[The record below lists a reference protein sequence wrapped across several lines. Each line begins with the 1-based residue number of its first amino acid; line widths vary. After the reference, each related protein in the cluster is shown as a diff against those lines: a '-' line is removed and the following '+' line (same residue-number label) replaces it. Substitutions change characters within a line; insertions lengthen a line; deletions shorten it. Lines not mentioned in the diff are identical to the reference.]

1 MTPAINESRLSYL
14 YEAVQC
20 GTVRAAAD
28 RLDIAPSAVSRQIA
42 LLEAELALPLIERHK
57 RGVHLTQAGRLLME
71 YYREQRAHQE
81 DLLAKLQEVRG
92 LRRGHIRLAVGEGF
106 VSDLM
111 GAPLQYF
118 CKRYP
123 DITLTLDLAG
133 TNEVMR
139 LVAEDDADIG
149 LVYNPPAE
157 PKIVSRAQMAQPVH
171 AIVAP
176 GSPLI
181 AQAANAAATQAA
193 EAMRA
198 MGATKA
204 TKAIQAG
211 DATHADGR
219 HQPGALTLDALYD
232 VPLALMHGAYGTR
245 QLMELAEQ
253 SEKHRLTPTV
263 TTNSISVLKH
273 FVRAGLGATF
283 LPTFAVSQEI
293 EAGVLCAVPIDH
305 PILNSAE
312 AHLITRAGRRLSG
325 AANRLLTHLASK
337 MEAFGAP
344 G

>member
-1 MTPAINESRLSYL
+1 MTPAITESRLPYL
-14 YEAVQC
+14 FEAVQC

-157 PKIVSRAQMAQPVH
+157 PKIVSRAQMRQPVH

-176 GSPLI
+176 DSSLMDRLDKTGSL
-181 AQAANAAATQAA
+181 QL
-193 EAMRA
+193 
-198 MGATKA
+198 
-204 TKAIQAG
+204 
-211 DATHADGR
+211 D
-219 HQPGALTLDALYD
+219 TLYN

-245 QLMELAEQ
+245 QLMALAEQ

-293 EAGVLCAVPIDH
+293 EAGVLCALPVDH
-305 PILNSAE
+305 PILKGAE
-312 AHLITRAGRRLSG
+312 AHLVTRAGRRLSG

-344 G
+344 D

>member
-176 GSPLI
+176 GSALI
-181 AQAANAAATQAA
+181 AQADKA
-193 EAMRA
+193 
-198 MGATKA
+198 GAV
-204 TKAIQAG
+204 
-211 DATHADGR
+211 
-219 HQPGALTLDALYD
+219 TLDALYD
-232 VPLALMHGAYGTR
+232 VPLALMHGSYGTR

-253 SEKHRLTPTV
+253 SEKHRLTPAV

-293 EAGVLCAVPIDH
+293 EAGVLCAVAIDH
-305 PILNSAE
+305 PILNRAE

-344 G
+344 D

>member
-14 YEAVQC
+14 FEAVQC

-111 GAPLQYF
+111 GAPLQFF
-118 CKRYP
+118 CRRYP

-157 PKIVSRAQMAQPVH
+157 PKIVSRAQLAQPVH

-181 AQAANAAATQAA
+181 A
-193 EAMRA
+193 
-198 MGATKA
+198 KA
-204 TKAIQAG
+204 DKLGT
-211 DATHADGR
+211 
-219 HQPGALTLDALYD
+219 LTLDALYD
-232 VPLALMHGAYGTR
+232 VPLALMHGSYGTR

-253 SEKHRLTPTV
+253 SEKHRLVPTV

-293 EAGVLCAVPIDH
+293 DAGVLRALPIDH
-305 PILNSAE
+305 PILSSAE
-312 AHLITRAGRRLSG
+312 AHLITRTGRRLSG

-344 G
+344 D

>member
-1 MTPAINESRLSYL
+1 MTPAITESRLPYL
-14 YEAVQC
+14 FEAVQC

-157 PKIVSRAQMAQPVH
+157 PKIVSRAQMRQPGH

-176 GSPLI
+176 DSSLVGQL
-181 AQAANAAATQAA
+181 N
-193 EAMRA
+193 E
-198 MGATKA
+198 K
-204 TKAIQAG
+204 
-211 DATHADGR
+211 
-219 HQPGALTLDALYD
+219 GALRLDALYD

-253 SEKHRLTPTV
+253 SEKHRLAPTV

-283 LPTFAVSQEI
+283 LPAFAVSQEI
-293 EAGVLCAVPIDH
+293 EAGVLRALPVDH
-305 PILNSAE
+305 PILNRAE
-312 AHLITRAGRRLSG
+312 AHLVTRAGRRLSG

-344 G
+344 D

>member
-14 YEAVQC
+14 FEAVQC

-111 GAPLQYF
+111 GAPLQFF
-118 CKRYP
+118 CRRYP

-157 PKIVSRAQMAQPVH
+157 PKIVSRAQLAQPVH
-171 AIVAP
+171 TIVAP

-181 AQAANAAATQAA
+181 A
-193 EAMRA
+193 
-198 MGATKA
+198 KA
-204 TKAIQAG
+204 DKLGT
-211 DATHADGR
+211 
-219 HQPGALTLDALYD
+219 LTLDALYD
-232 VPLALMHGAYGTR
+232 VPLALMHGSYGTR

-253 SEKHRLTPTV
+253 SEKHRLVPTV

-293 EAGVLCAVPIDH
+293 DAGVLRALPIDH
-305 PILNSAE
+305 PILSSAE

-344 G
+344 D

>member
-14 YEAVQC
+14 FEAVQC

-111 GAPLQYF
+111 GAPLQFF

-157 PKIVSRAQMAQPVH
+157 PKIVSRAQLAQPVH

-181 AQAANAAATQAA
+181 
-193 EAMRA
+193 E
-198 MGATKA
+198 KA
-204 TKAIQAG
+204 DKLGT
-211 DATHADGR
+211 
-219 HQPGALTLDALYD
+219 LTLDALYD
-232 VPLALMHGAYGTR
+232 VPLALMHGSYGTR

-253 SEKHRLTPTV
+253 SEKHRLIPTV

-293 EAGVLCAVPIDH
+293 DAGVLRALPIDH
-305 PILNSAE
+305 PILSSAE

-344 G
+344 D

>member
-1 MTPAINESRLSYL
+1 MTPAITESRLPYL
-14 YEAVQC
+14 FEAVQC

-111 GAPLQYF
+111 GAPLHYF

-157 PKIVSRAQMAQPVH
+157 PKIVSRAQMRQPVH

-176 GSPLI
+176 DSSLI
-181 AQAANAAATQAA
+181 DQLDET
-193 EAMRA
+193 
-198 MGATKA
+198 
-204 TKAIQAG
+204 
-211 DATHADGR
+211 
-219 HQPGALTLDALYD
+219 GALRLDALYD

-283 LPTFAVSQEI
+283 LPAFAVSQEI
-293 EAGVLCAVPIDH
+293 EGGVLRALPIDH
-305 PILNSAE
+305 PILKRAE

-344 G
+344 D

>member
-14 YEAVQC
+14 FEAVQC

-71 YYREQRAHQE
+71 YYREQRAHRE

-111 GAPLQYF
+111 GAPLQFF

-157 PKIVSRAQMAQPVH
+157 PKIVSRAQLAQPVH

-181 AQAANAAATQAA
+181 A
-193 EAMRA
+193 
-198 MGATKA
+198 KA
-204 TKAIQAG
+204 DKLGT
-211 DATHADGR
+211 
-219 HQPGALTLDALYD
+219 LTLDALYD
-232 VPLALMHGAYGTR
+232 VPLALMHGSYGTR

-253 SEKHRLTPTV
+253 SEKHRLVPTV

-293 EAGVLCAVPIDH
+293 DAGVLRALPIDH
-305 PILNSAE
+305 PILSNAE

-344 G
+344 DRPA

>member
-181 AQAANAAATQAA
+181 AKA
-193 EAMRA
+193 
-198 MGATKA
+198 KA
-204 TKAIQAG
+204 T
-211 DATHADGR
+211 
-219 HQPGALTLDALYD
+219 GAVTLDALYD
-232 VPLALMHGAYGTR
+232 VPLALMHGSYGTR

-253 SEKHRLTPTV
+253 SEKHRLVPTV

-293 EAGVLCAVPIDH
+293 DAGVLSAVAIDH

-344 G
+344 D

>member
-14 YEAVQC
+14 FEAVQC

-111 GAPLQYF
+111 GAPLQFF

-157 PKIVSRAQMAQPVH
+157 PKIVSRAQLAQPVH

-176 GSPLI
+176 DSPLI
-181 AQAANAAATQAA
+181 A
-193 EAMRA
+193 
-198 MGATKA
+198 KA
-204 TKAIQAG
+204 DKLGT
-211 DATHADGR
+211 
-219 HQPGALTLDALYD
+219 LTLDALYD
-232 VPLALMHGAYGTR
+232 VPLALMHGSYGTR

-253 SEKHRLTPTV
+253 SEKHRLVPSV

-293 EAGVLCAVPIDH
+293 DAGVLRALPIDH
-305 PILNSAE
+305 PILSSAE

-344 G
+344 D

>member
-14 YEAVQC
+14 FEAVQC

-111 GAPLQYF
+111 GAPLQFF

-157 PKIVSRAQMAQPVH
+157 PKIVSRAQLAQPVH

-181 AQAANAAATQAA
+181 A
-193 EAMRA
+193 
-198 MGATKA
+198 KA
-204 TKAIQAG
+204 DKLGT
-211 DATHADGR
+211 
-219 HQPGALTLDALYD
+219 LTLDALYD

-253 SEKHRLTPTV
+253 SEKHRLVPTV

-293 EAGVLCAVPIDH
+293 DAGVLRALPIDH

-344 G
+344 DRRA

>member
-1 MTPAINESRLSYL
+1 MTPAITESRLAYL
-14 YEAVQC
+14 FEAVQC

-123 DITLTLDLAG
+123 GITLTLDLAG

-139 LVAEDDADIG
+139 RVAEDDADIG

-157 PKIVSRAQMAQPVH
+157 PKIVSRAQMRQPVH

-176 GSPLI
+176 DSPLVE
-181 AQAANAAATQAA
+181 QVD
-193 EAMRA
+193 EA
-198 MGATKA
+198 
-204 TKAIQAG
+204 
-211 DATHADGR
+211 
-219 HQPGALTLDALYD
+219 GALRLDALYD

-283 LPTFAVSQEI
+283 LPAFAVSQEI
-293 EAGVLCAVPIDH
+293 EAGLLRALPVDH
-305 PILNSAE
+305 PILNRAE
-312 AHLITRAGRRLSG
+312 AHLVTRAGRRLSG

-337 MEAFGAP
+337 MEAFGTP
-344 G
+344 D

>member
-1 MTPAINESRLSYL
+1 MTPAINENRLLYL
-14 YEAVQC
+14 FEAVQC

-42 LLEAELALPLIERHK
+42 LLEAEMALPLIERHK

-139 LVAEDDADIG
+139 RVAEDDADIG
-149 LVYNPPAE
+149 LVYNPPIE
-157 PKIVSRAQMAQPVH
+157 PKIVSRAQMRQPVH

-176 GSPLI
+176 DSPLVERCR
-181 AQAANAAATQAA
+181 AA
-193 EAMRA
+193 E
-198 MGATKA
+198 GLK
-204 TKAIQAG
+204 
-211 DATHADGR
+211 
-219 HQPGALTLDALYD
+219 LDALYD

-245 QLMELAEQ
+245 QLMALFRARRTGR
-253 SEKHRLTPTV
+253 HIPARVCRV
-263 TTNSISVLKH
+263 TGD
-273 FVRAGLGATF
+273 R
-283 LPTFAVSQEI
+283 
-293 EAGVLCAVPIDH
+293 
-305 PILNSAE
+305 
-312 AHLITRAGRRLSG
+312 GRRAARAADRSPDSQSG
-325 AANRLLTHLASK
+325 RSPSRHAHRPAAVRRGQPLADPFGEQDGSVWRPGLT
-337 MEAFGAP
+337 
-344 G
+344 

>member
-1 MTPAINESRLSYL
+1 MTPAITESRLPYL
-14 YEAVQC
+14 FEAVQC

-157 PKIVSRAQMAQPVH
+157 PKIVSRAQMRQPVH

-176 GSPLI
+176 DSSLVGQL
-181 AQAANAAATQAA
+181 N
-193 EAMRA
+193 E
-198 MGATKA
+198 K
-204 TKAIQAG
+204 
-211 DATHADGR
+211 
-219 HQPGALTLDALYD
+219 GALRLDALYD

-253 SEKHRLTPTV
+253 SEKHRLAPTV

-283 LPTFAVSQEI
+283 LPAFAVSQEI
-293 EAGVLCAVPIDH
+293 EAGVLRALPVDH
-305 PILNSAE
+305 PILNRAE
-312 AHLITRAGRRLSG
+312 AHLVTRAGRRLSG

-344 G
+344 D

>member
-1 MTPAINESRLSYL
+1 MTPTINENRLSYL

-42 LLEAELALPLIERHK
+42 LLEAELAMPLIERHK

-176 GSPLI
+176 DSPLI
-181 AQAANAAATQAA
+181 AAARNAQ
-193 EAMRA
+193 
-198 MGATKA
+198 
-204 TKAIQAG
+204 
-211 DATHADGR
+211 HADR
-219 HQPGALTLDALYD
+219 PGALPLDTLYG
-232 VPLALMHGAYGTR
+232 VPLALMHGSYGTR
-245 QLMELAEQ
+245 QLMALAEQ
-253 SEKHRLTPTV
+253 SEKHRLIPTV

-305 PILNSAE
+305 PILNGAE

>member
-14 YEAVQC
+14 FEAVQC

-157 PKIVSRAQMAQPVH
+157 PKIVSRAQMSQPVH

-181 AQAANAAATQAA
+181 EKAAQSGKT
-193 EAMRA
+193 
-198 MGATKA
+198 
-204 TKAIQAG
+204 
-211 DATHADGR
+211 
-219 HQPGALTLDALYD
+219 GALTLDDLHE
-232 VPLALMHGAYGTR
+232 VPLALMHGSYGTR
-245 QLMELAEQ
+245 QLLELAEQ

-283 LPTFAVSQEI
+283 LPTFAVSQEV
-293 EAGVLCAVPIDH
+293 EAGVLCALPVDH
-305 PILNSAE
+305 PILSGAE

-344 G
+344 D

>member
-14 YEAVQC
+14 FEAVQC

-111 GAPLQYF
+111 GAPLQFF
-118 CKRYP
+118 CRRYP

-157 PKIVSRAQMAQPVH
+157 PKIVSRAQLAQPVH

-181 AQAANAAATQAA
+181 A
-193 EAMRA
+193 
-198 MGATKA
+198 KA
-204 TKAIQAG
+204 DKLGT
-211 DATHADGR
+211 
-219 HQPGALTLDALYD
+219 LTLDALYD
-232 VPLALMHGAYGTR
+232 APLALMHGSYGTR

-253 SEKHRLTPTV
+253 SEKHRLVPTV

-293 EAGVLCAVPIDH
+293 DAGVLRALPIDH
-305 PILNSAE
+305 PILSSAE

-344 G
+344 D

>member
-1 MTPAINESRLSYL
+1 MTPAITESRLTYL
-14 YEAVQC
+14 FEAVQC

-106 VSDLM
+106 ISDLM

-157 PKIVSRAQMAQPVH
+157 PKIVSRAQMRQPVH

-181 AQAANAAATQAA
+181 ARMDETGTL
-193 EAMRA
+193 R
-198 MGATKA
+198 
-204 TKAIQAG
+204 
-211 DATHADGR
+211 
-219 HQPGALTLDALYD
+219 LDALYD

-253 SEKHRLTPTV
+253 SEKHRLTPAV

-283 LPTFAVSQEI
+283 LPAFAVSQEI
-293 EAGVLCAVPIDH
+293 EAGVLRALPVDH
-305 PILNSAE
+305 PILNKAE
-312 AHLITRAGRRLSG
+312 AHLVTRAGRRLSG

-337 MEAFGAP
+337 MEAFGALD
-344 G
+344 

>member
-14 YEAVQC
+14 FEAVQC

-111 GAPLQYF
+111 GAPLQFF
-118 CKRYP
+118 CRRYP

-157 PKIVSRAQMAQPVH
+157 PKIVSRAQLAQPVH

-181 AQAANAAATQAA
+181 A
-193 EAMRA
+193 
-198 MGATKA
+198 KA
-204 TKAIQAG
+204 DKLGT
-211 DATHADGR
+211 
-219 HQPGALTLDALYD
+219 LTLDALYD
-232 VPLALMHGAYGTR
+232 VPLALMHGSYGTR

-253 SEKHRLTPTV
+253 SEKHRLVPTV

-293 EAGVLCAVPIDH
+293 DAGVLRAMPIDH
-305 PILNSAE
+305 PILSSAE

-344 G
+344 D

>member
-14 YEAVQC
+14 FEAVQC

-111 GAPLQYF
+111 GAPLQFF

-157 PKIVSRAQMAQPVH
+157 PKIVSRAQLAQPVH

-181 AQAANAAATQAA
+181 K
-193 EAMRA
+193 
-198 MGATKA
+198 KA
-204 TKAIQAG
+204 DELGT
-211 DATHADGR
+211 
-219 HQPGALTLDALYD
+219 LTLDALYD
-232 VPLALMHGAYGTR
+232 VPLALMHGSYGTR

-253 SEKHRLTPTV
+253 SEKHRLIPTV

-293 EAGVLCAVPIDH
+293 DAGVLRALPIDH
-305 PILNSAE
+305 PILSSAE

-344 G
+344 D

>member
-1 MTPAINESRLSYL
+1 
-14 YEAVQC
+14 
-20 GTVRAAAD
+20 
-28 RLDIAPSAVSRQIA
+28 
-42 LLEAELALPLIERHK
+42 
-57 RGVHLTQAGRLLME
+57 
-71 YYREQRAHQE
+71 
-81 DLLAKLQEVRG
+81 
-92 LRRGHIRLAVGEGF
+92 
-106 VSDLM
+106 M

-157 PKIVSRAQMAQPVH
+157 PKIVSRAQMRQPVH

-176 GSPLI
+176 DSSLVDRLDE
-181 AQAANAAATQAA
+181 T
-193 EAMRA
+193 
-198 MGATKA
+198 
-204 TKAIQAG
+204 
-211 DATHADGR
+211 
-219 HQPGALTLDALYD
+219 GALRIDALYD

-283 LPTFAVSQEI
+283 LPAFAVSQEI
-293 EAGVLCAVPIDH
+293 EAGVLRALPVDH

-312 AHLITRAGRRLSG
+312 AHLVTRAGRRLSG

-344 G
+344 D

>member
-1 MTPAINESRLSYL
+1 MTPDINESRLPYL

-20 GTVRAAAD
+20 GTIRAAAD

-42 LLEAELALPLIERHK
+42 LLETELGLPLIERHK

-71 YYREQRAHQE
+71 YYREQRAHQQ
-81 DLLAKLQEVRG
+81 DLLAKLQEVQG
-92 LRRGHIRLAVGEGF
+92 LRRGHIRLALGEGF

-118 CKRYP
+118 CRRYP
-123 DITLTLDLAG
+123 DIALTLDLG
-133 TNEVMR
+133 STNEVMR
-139 LVAEDDADIG
+139 QVVEDDVDMG

-157 PKIVSRAQMAQPVH
+157 PKIVSRAQLRQPMH

-176 GSPLI
+176 GSPLLSLSAPI
-181 AQAANAAATQAA
+181 SLAAL
-193 EAMRA
+193 
-198 MGATKA
+198 
-204 TKAIQAG
+204 
-211 DATHADGR
+211 DG
-219 HQPGALTLDALYD
+219 

-245 QLMELAEQ
+245 QIVDMAEF
-253 SEKHRLTPTV
+253 SEQRRLVPTI

-283 LPTFAVSQEI
+283 LPAFAVSREV
-293 EAGVLCAVPIDH
+293 EAGELCAIPIAH
-305 PILNSAE
+305 PILDGAE

-325 AANRLLTHLASK
+325 AANRLLAHLASR
-337 MEAFGAP
+337 MQAFGAT

>member
-14 YEAVQC
+14 FEAVQC

-157 PKIVSRAQMAQPVH
+157 PKIVSRAQMPQPVH

-176 GSPLI
+176 DSPLI
-181 AQAANAAATQAA
+181 AQAELAA
-193 EAMRA
+193 
-198 MGATKA
+198 KA
-204 TKAIQAG
+204 G
-211 DATHADGR
+211 
-219 HQPGALTLDALYD
+219 GALALDAFYD
-232 VPLALMHGAYGTR
+232 VPLALMHGSYGTR

-253 SEKHRLTPTV
+253 SEKHRLAPTV

-293 EAGVLCAVPIDH
+293 EAGVLRALPVDH
-305 PILNSAE
+305 PILSSAE

>member
-1 MTPAINESRLSYL
+1 MTPAINENRLPYL
-14 YEAVQC
+14 FEAVQC
-20 GTVRAAAD
+20 GTIRAAAD

-111 GAPLQYF
+111 GAPLRYF

-139 LVAEDDADIG
+139 AVAEDDADIG

-157 PKIVSRAQMAQPVH
+157 PKIVSRAQMRQPVH

-176 GSPLI
+176 DSPLR
-181 AQAANAAATQAA
+181 ARLAASP
-193 EAMRA
+193 
-198 MGATKA
+198 
-204 TKAIQAG
+204 AG
-211 DATHADGR
+211 T
-219 HQPGALTLDALYD
+219 ALKLDDLYD
-232 VPLALMHGAYGTR
+232 TPLALMHGAYGTR

-253 SEKHRLTPTV
+253 AEKHRLVATV

-273 FVRAGLGATF
+273 FVRGGLGATF
-283 LPTFAVSQEI
+283 LPAFAISQEI
-293 EAGVLCAVPIDH
+293 EAGVLCALPVDH
-305 PILNSAE
+305 PILASAE

-344 G
+344 D

>member
-14 YEAVQC
+14 FEAVQC

-111 GAPLQYF
+111 GAPLQFF
-118 CKRYP
+118 CRRYP

-157 PKIVSRAQMAQPVH
+157 PKIVSRAQLAQPVH

-181 AQAANAAATQAA
+181 A
-193 EAMRA
+193 
-198 MGATKA
+198 KA
-204 TKAIQAG
+204 DKLGT
-211 DATHADGR
+211 
-219 HQPGALTLDALYD
+219 LTLDALYD
-232 VPLALMHGAYGTR
+232 VPLALMHGSYGTR

-253 SEKHRLTPTV
+253 SEKHRLVPTV

-293 EAGVLCAVPIDH
+293 DAGVLRALPIDH
-305 PILNSAE
+305 PILSSAE

-344 G
+344 D

>member
-1 MTPAINESRLSYL
+1 MTPSITESRLPYL
-14 YEAVQC
+14 FEAVQC

-111 GAPLQYF
+111 GAPLRYF

-157 PKIVSRAQMAQPVH
+157 PKIVSRAQMRQPMH
-171 AIVAP
+171 AILAP
-176 GSPLI
+176 GTAL
-181 AQAANAAATQAA
+181 ATRLGALA
-193 EAMRA
+193 ET
-198 MGATKA
+198 GS
-204 TKAIQAG
+204 
-211 DATHADGR
+211 
-219 HQPGALTLDALYD
+219 LTLDALYD

-245 QLMELAEQ
+245 QLMALVEQ
-253 SEKHRLTPTV
+253 SEKHRLIASV
-263 TTNSISVLKH
+263 ATNSIAVLKH
-273 FVRAGLGATF
+273 YVRAGLGATF
-283 LPTFAVSQEI
+283 LPAFAVSQEI
-293 EAGVLCAVPIDH
+293 EAGVLLALPIDH
-305 PILNSAE
+305 PILNGAE
-312 AHLITRAGRRLSG
+312 AHLVTRAGRRLSG
-325 AANRLLTHLASK
+325 AANRLLTHLAGK
-337 MEAFGAP
+337 MEAFGGADRNA
-344 G
+344 

>member
-1 MTPAINESRLSYL
+1 MTPAINENRLLYL
-14 YEAVQC
+14 FEAVQC

-42 LLEAELALPLIERHK
+42 LLEAEMALPLIERHK

-149 LVYNPPAE
+149 LVYNPPIE
-157 PKIVSRAQMAQPVH
+157 PKIVSRAQMRQPVH

-176 GSPLI
+176 DSPLVDRCR
-181 AQAANAAATQAA
+181 AA
-193 EAMRA
+193 
-198 MGATKA
+198 GGLK
-204 TKAIQAG
+204 
-211 DATHADGR
+211 
-219 HQPGALTLDALYD
+219 LDALYD

-245 QLMELAEQ
+245 QLMALAEQ
-253 SEKHRLTPTV
+253 SEKYRLTPAV

-283 LPTFAVSQEI
+283 LPAFAVSQEI
-293 EAGVLCAVPIDH
+293 EAGELRALPIDH
-305 PILNSAE
+305 PILNQAE
-312 AHLITRAGRRLSG
+312 AHLVTRTGRRLSG
-325 AANRLLTHLASK
+325 AANRLLTHLESK

-344 G
+344 D

>member
-14 YEAVQC
+14 FEAVQC

-111 GAPLQYF
+111 GAPLQFF

-157 PKIVSRAQMAQPVH
+157 PKIVSRAQLAQPVH

-181 AQAANAAATQAA
+181 A
-193 EAMRA
+193 
-198 MGATKA
+198 KA
-204 TKAIQAG
+204 DKLGT
-211 DATHADGR
+211 
-219 HQPGALTLDALYD
+219 LTLDALYD
-232 VPLALMHGAYGTR
+232 APLALMHGAYGTR

-253 SEKHRLTPTV
+253 SEKHRLVPTV

-293 EAGVLCAVPIDH
+293 DAGVLRALPIDH

-344 G
+344 DRRA

>member
-1 MTPAINESRLSYL
+1 MTPTFNESRLSYL
-14 YEAVQC
+14 FEAVQC

-111 GAPLQYF
+111 GPPLQYF

-157 PKIVSRAQMAQPVH
+157 PKIVSRAQLRQPIH

-176 GSPLI
+176 DSPLV
-181 AQAANAAATQAA
+181 AQAA
-193 EAMRA
+193 
-198 MGATKA
+198 KA
-204 TKAIQAG
+204 GQLKME
-211 DATHADGR
+211 
-219 HQPGALTLDALYD
+219 ALYE

-253 SEKHRLTPTV
+253 SEKHRLVPTV

-283 LPTFAVSQEI
+283 LPAFAISQEI
-293 EAGVLCAVPIDH
+293 DAGVLCALPIDH
-305 PILNSAE
+305 PLLNRAE
-312 AHLITRAGRRLSG
+312 AHLVTRAGRRLSG

-344 G
+344 D

>member
-14 YEAVQC
+14 FEAVQC

-111 GAPLQYF
+111 GAPLQFF

-157 PKIVSRAQMAQPVH
+157 PKIVSRAQLAQPVH

-181 AQAANAAATQAA
+181 A
-193 EAMRA
+193 
-198 MGATKA
+198 KA
-204 TKAIQAG
+204 DKLGT
-211 DATHADGR
+211 
-219 HQPGALTLDALYD
+219 LTLDALYD

-253 SEKHRLTPTV
+253 SEKHRLVPTV

-283 LPTFAVSQEI
+283 LPTFAVSQELD
-293 EAGVLCAVPIDH
+293 AGVLRALPIDH

-344 G
+344 DRRA

>member
-1 MTPAINESRLSYL
+1 MTPAITESRLPYL
-14 YEAVQC
+14 FEAVQC

-111 GAPLQYF
+111 GEPLQYF

-157 PKIVSRAQMAQPVH
+157 PKIVSRAQMRQPVH

-176 GSPLI
+176 DSPL
-181 AQAANAAATQAA
+181 AQRLDETGSL
-193 EAMRA
+193 R
-198 MGATKA
+198 
-204 TKAIQAG
+204 
-211 DATHADGR
+211 
-219 HQPGALTLDALYD
+219 LDALYD

-253 SEKHRLTPTV
+253 SEKHRLTPAV

-283 LPTFAVSQEI
+283 LPAFAVSQEI
-293 EAGVLCAVPIDH
+293 EAGVLRALPVDH
-305 PILNSAE
+305 PILNNAE
-312 AHLITRAGRRLSG
+312 AHLVTRAGRRLSG

-344 G
+344 D

>member
-1 MTPAINESRLSYL
+1 MTPAITESRLAYL
-14 YEAVQC
+14 FEAVQC

-106 VSDLM
+106 ISDLM

-157 PKIVSRAQMAQPVH
+157 PKIVSRAQMRQPVH

-181 AQAANAAATQAA
+181 ARMDETGTL
-193 EAMRA
+193 R
-198 MGATKA
+198 
-204 TKAIQAG
+204 
-211 DATHADGR
+211 
-219 HQPGALTLDALYD
+219 LDALYD

-253 SEKHRLTPTV
+253 SEKHRLTPAV

-283 LPTFAVSQEI
+283 LPAFAVSQEI
-293 EAGVLCAVPIDH
+293 EAGVLRALPVDH
-305 PILNSAE
+305 PILNKAE
-312 AHLITRAGRRLSG
+312 AHLVTRAGRRLSG

-337 MEAFGAP
+337 MEAFGALD
-344 G
+344 

>member
-1 MTPAINESRLSYL
+1 MTPAITESRLPYL
-14 YEAVQC
+14 FEAVQC

-157 PKIVSRAQMAQPVH
+157 PKIVSRAQMRQPVH

-176 GSPLI
+176 DSSLMDRLDKTGSL
-181 AQAANAAATQAA
+181 Q
-193 EAMRA
+193 
-198 MGATKA
+198 
-204 TKAIQAG
+204 
-211 DATHADGR
+211 
-219 HQPGALTLDALYD
+219 LDALYN

-245 QLMELAEQ
+245 QLMALAEQ

-293 EAGVLCAVPIDH
+293 EAGVLCALPVDH
-305 PILNSAE
+305 PILKGAE
-312 AHLITRAGRRLSG
+312 AHLVTRAGRRLSG

-344 G
+344 D

>member
-1 MTPAINESRLSYL
+1 MTPAITESRLAYL
-14 YEAVQC
+14 FEAVQC

-123 DITLTLDLAG
+123 AITLTLDLAG

-157 PKIVSRAQMAQPVH
+157 PKIVSRAQMRQPVH

-176 GSPLI
+176 DSPLI
-181 AQAANAAATQAA
+181 ARMDET
-193 EAMRA
+193 
-198 MGATKA
+198 
-204 TKAIQAG
+204 
-211 DATHADGR
+211 
-219 HQPGALTLDALYD
+219 GALRLDALYD

-283 LPTFAVSQEI
+283 LPAFAVSQEI
-293 EAGVLCAVPIDH
+293 EAGVLRALPVDH
-305 PILNSAE
+305 PILSKAE
-312 AHLITRAGRRLSG
+312 AHLVTRAGRRLSG

-344 G
+344 D

>member
-1 MTPAINESRLSYL
+1 MTPAITESRLPYL

-157 PKIVSRAQMAQPVH
+157 PKIVSRAQMRQPVH

-176 GSPLI
+176 GSSLVDRLDS
-181 AQAANAAATQAA
+181 A
-193 EAMRA
+193 
-198 MGATKA
+198 
-204 TKAIQAG
+204 
-211 DATHADGR
+211 
-219 HQPGALTLDALYD
+219 GALRLDALYD

-253 SEKHRLTPTV
+253 SEKHRLVPTV

-283 LPTFAVSQEI
+283 LPAFAVSQEI
-293 EAGVLCAVPIDH
+293 EAGVLRALPVDH
-305 PILNSAE
+305 PILNNAE
-312 AHLITRAGRRLSG
+312 AHLVTRAGRRLSG

-337 MEAFGAP
+337 MEAFGARD
-344 G
+344 

>member
-14 YEAVQC
+14 FEAVQC

-111 GAPLQYF
+111 GAPLQFF

-157 PKIVSRAQMAQPVH
+157 PKIVSRAQLAQPVH

-176 GSPLI
+176 DSPLI
-181 AQAANAAATQAA
+181 EQADKRGT
-193 EAMRA
+193 
-198 MGATKA
+198 
-204 TKAIQAG
+204 
-211 DATHADGR
+211 
-219 HQPGALTLDALYD
+219 LTLDALYD
-232 VPLALMHGAYGTR
+232 VPLALMHGSYGTR

-253 SEKHRLTPTV
+253 SEKHRLVPTV

-293 EAGVLCAVPIDH
+293 EAGVLRALPIDH
-305 PILNSAE
+305 PILSSAE

-344 G
+344 D

>member
-1 MTPAINESRLSYL
+1 MTPAITESRLAYL
-14 YEAVQC
+14 FEAVQC

-157 PKIVSRAQMAQPVH
+157 PKIVSRAQMRQPVH

-176 GSPLI
+176 DSPLI
-181 AQAANAAATQAA
+181 ARMDET
-193 EAMRA
+193 
-198 MGATKA
+198 
-204 TKAIQAG
+204 
-211 DATHADGR
+211 
-219 HQPGALTLDALYD
+219 GALRLDALYD

-253 SEKHRLTPTV
+253 SEKHRLTPAV

-283 LPTFAVSQEI
+283 LPAFAVSQEI
-293 EAGVLCAVPIDH
+293 EAGVLRALPVDH
-305 PILNSAE
+305 PILNKAE
-312 AHLITRAGRRLSG
+312 AHLVTRAGRRLSG

-344 G
+344 D

>member
-14 YEAVQC
+14 FEAVQC

-111 GAPLQYF
+111 GAPLQFF

-157 PKIVSRAQMAQPVH
+157 PKIVSRAQLAQPVH

-181 AQAANAAATQAA
+181 A
-193 EAMRA
+193 M
-198 MGATKA
+198 
-204 TKAIQAG
+204 
-211 DATHADGR
+211 ADTLGT
-219 HQPGALTLDALYD
+219 LTLDALYD
-232 VPLALMHGAYGTR
+232 VPLALMHGSYGTR

-253 SEKHRLTPTV
+253 SEKHRLVPTV

-293 EAGVLCAVPIDH
+293 DAGVLRALPIDH
-305 PILNSAE
+305 PILTSAE

-344 G
+344 D